1 MAFYDLYRS
10 GLEKTC
16 QDLEVKLRASEKE
29 QKKISDEKSD
39 LIVEIQNF
47 KAASDELESKIGAF
61 EKEQNSVEEFKKD
74 HESIEKEI
82 KDRDSKLSQLL
93 KDKSDLSASLE
104 AAMSDLEANQNQLKL
119 VQDEAA
125 KMEELTTTRWKLRKS

>member
-61 EKEQNSVEEFKKD
+61 EKERNSVEEFKKD
-74 HESIEKEI
+74 RESIEKEI
-82 KDRDSKLSQLL
+82 KDRDSKLGQLL
-93 KDKSDLSASLE
+93 KDKSDLTASLE
-104 AAMSDLEANQNQLKL
+104 AATSDLEANRNQLKL
-119 VQDEAA
+119 VQDEF
-125 KMEELTTTRWKLRKS
+125 KYRQRIIILDG